1 MGEPAAVQT
10 ESEVDPYSANTS
22 EPLGKMSHLTPERGP
37 IRGCGTRRRSSPT
50 LSTPEGDE
58 SLQVLHNRGED
69 RLIFDPLTTPPASA
83 PEPVF
88 VLPFGEE
95 VLATDAELAAYGLAS
110 RPMDVSYAVPRF
122 DLLHLLGAGSL
133 ALHPERPAL
142 PLRHRFRACA
152 ATSDPNSSNNATK
165 ARVLKSTESP

>member
-1 MGEPAAVQT
+1 LRQ
-10 ESEVDPYSANTS
+10 
-22 EPLGKMSHLTPERGP
+22 
-37 IRGCGTRRRSSPT
+37 GTHRHSSPT
-50 LSTPEGDE
+50 LSTSEGNE
-58 SLQVLHNRGED
+58 SLQVLHKRGED
-69 RLIFDPLTTPPASA
+69 RLIFDPLTTPPES
-83 PEPVF
+83 VF

-95 VLATDAELAAYGLAS
+95 VLATDAELAASGLAS

-133 ALHPERPAL
+133 ALQPERPAL